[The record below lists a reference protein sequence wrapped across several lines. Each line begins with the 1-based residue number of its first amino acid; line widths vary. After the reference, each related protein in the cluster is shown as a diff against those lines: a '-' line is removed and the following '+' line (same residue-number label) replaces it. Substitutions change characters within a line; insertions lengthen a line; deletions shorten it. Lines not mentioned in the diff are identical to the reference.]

1 MSYRNKS
8 RVLSYSD
15 NKALV
20 KNRVKMCRERK
31 RMKNKYKVS
40 SISNCSFLTEL
51 RTNDLVNCTT
61 LFTPPSTS
69 TLDKSQER
77 LVSDSENIADNMSAS
92 DITALISN
100 NNTSIVSN
108 STQGSQNFFTTDNM
122 SALDTTPA
130 ETSALIQ
137 PQNYLSKCLAT
148 WAIEENIK
156 LNSLNKLLTILK
168 GNFDVSEFKK
178 LPKDSRTLLNT
189 PNFINIKKFTGGSY
203 YYFGIAETLNAL
215 CIGKKVVLTSSDKI
229 SIAVNID
236 GVPLYKSTGDSFW
249 PILCLVK
256 SVKALENI
264 VFCVAM
270 YHGIKNQNLI
280 SSFQT
285 LLMNVFS

>member
-40 SISNCSFLTEL
+40 SISNCSFLTEQKS
-51 RTNDLVNCTT
+51 NDLVNCTT
-61 LFTPPSTS
+61 LFTPPSIS

-92 DITALISN
+92 DIAALISN
-100 NNTSIVSN
+100 NNTSTVSN

-130 ETSALIQ
+130 ETPALIH

-215 CIGKKVVLTSSDKI
+215 CIGKKVASDKI